1 MRPEAAGVYRRT
13 QAERDDQ
20 WLSWNRTDQAFFAS
34 GACHILA
41 WACREAYPER
51 AVGIAAM
58 RFVGEARAFHAYATW
73 GSWSFDHSGWNA
85 EPDLLAVNSDFEG
98 RRIERFEVR
107 SGLASFCQDHYSRM
121 PADYWEDPRRR
132 ARSYV
137 RRFEPPW
144 LGVEPVLDDPGRSDP
159 QDLA

>member
-20 WLSWNRTDQAFFAS
+20 RLSWIRSDRAFFAS

-41 WACREAYPER
+41 WACRDAHPDRE
-51 AVGIAAM
+51 VGIAAM

-85 EPDLLAVNSDFEG
+85 ESDLLAVNSEYEG
-98 RRIERFEVR
+98 RQVERFEVR
-107 SGLASFCQDHYSRM
+107 SRLADFCGDQWHRM
-121 PADYWEDPRRR
+121 PKDYWEDPSAR
-132 ARSYV
+132 ARAYV

-144 LGVEPVLDDPGRSDP
+144 LVVQAELDDPRRSDP
-159 QDLA
+159 